1 MWLYIKQ
8 ENIPVNPLYFAR
20 DGVRY
25 RSLGCTQCTV
35 GVDSNASTV
44 DEIIEDLRTTKT
56 SERAGRMQDKE
67 QESVMQRLRALGYM

>member
-8 ENIPVNPLYFAR
+8 EEIPVNSLYFAR
-20 DGVRY
+20 QGERY

-35 GVDSNASTV
+35 GLRVGRASV
-44 DEIIEDLRTTKT
+44 DEIIDELTDTKT